1 MLFGF
6 VDGRISRIKTFS
18 SLVAQDHEHGY
29 DVNNM
34 ISPSCD

>member
-6 VDGRISRIKTFS
+6 VNGRISGIKTFS
-18 SLVAQDHEHGY
+18 SLVAQNHEDGY